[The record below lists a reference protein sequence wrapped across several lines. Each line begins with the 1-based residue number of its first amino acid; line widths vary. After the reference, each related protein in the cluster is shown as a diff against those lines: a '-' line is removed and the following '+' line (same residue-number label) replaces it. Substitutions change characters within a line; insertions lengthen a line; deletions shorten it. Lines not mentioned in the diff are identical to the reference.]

1 MSRLFFTPRTRSNRV
16 LWALNE
22 IGAPF
27 ESTLVALDERRSPEH
42 RARHPLGRVPAFELD
57 DGTMM
62 FESAAIC
69 LQLGDLYPDSG
80 LLPPVGSSAR
90 ALVYQWVMFG
100 MTELEASLYRWV
112 TDMRDGATDSPA
124 ESRFNEA
131 ADAIAAA
138 LAGKTWLSGDQFT
151 VADIICVG
159 VLGSAASRG
168 LLAPWPVLSDYV
180 ERGEGRPAH
189 AAAVAHAV

>member
-1 MSRLFFTPRTRSNRV
+1 MSRLFFMPRTRSNRV
-16 LWALNE
+16 LWALYE

-27 ESTLVALDERRSPEH
+27 ESTLLASEERRSPEH

-80 LLPPVGSSAR
+80 LLPPTGSSAR

-100 MTELEASLYRWV
+100 MTELEAPLYRWIGE
-112 TDMRDGATDSPA
+112 MRDGATGSPA
-124 ESRFNEA
+124 SGRFADA
-131 ADAIAAA
+131 AEAIAAA
-138 LAGKTWLSGDQFT
+138 LSGKQWLLDDQFT
-151 VADIICVG
+151 VADIVCVG
-159 VLGSAASRG
+159 VLGSAASRD
-168 LLAPWPVLSDYV
+168 LLDPWPVLRDYV
-180 ERGEGRPAH
+180 ARGQGRPAH